1 MYNNLKIQNTR
12 ILNNILGFWGSIFS
26 NFHIHSFKY
35 ENIWFPSSEHAFMW
49 KKADYFQDN
58 EAKDLILST
67 KLPRKLKTMV
77 LKSRTLMR
85 KNGLKLVINLWL
97 KSLWKNSAKVNH

>member
-49 KKADYFQDN
+49 KKADYFQDD

-67 KLPRKLKTMV
+67 KLPRKALK
-77 LKSRTLMR
+77 
-85 KNGLKLVINLWL
+85 
-97 KSLWKNSAKVNH
+97 